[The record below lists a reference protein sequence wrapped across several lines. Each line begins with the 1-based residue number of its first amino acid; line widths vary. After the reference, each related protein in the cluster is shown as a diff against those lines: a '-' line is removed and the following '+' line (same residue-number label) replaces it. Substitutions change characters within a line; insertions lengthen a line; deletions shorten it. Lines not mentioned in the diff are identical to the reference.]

1 MLWPMFKRLFPALLL
16 ASASLAACTH
26 VETASGPPPLPQV
39 TAADAVSRPVPEWD
53 EFPGRL
59 EPVQSVV
66 VRPRVSGLI
75 STVTF
80 EEGSIVRKGQV
91 LFPLDDCPILYA

>member
-1 MLWPMFKRLFPALLL
+1 MLGPMSKRLFSAFVL

-26 VETASGPPPLPQV
+26 VETAGGPPPLPQV
-39 TAADAVSRPVPEWD
+39 TAAAAVSRPVTGGD

-59 EPVQSVV
+59 EPVQSVG

-75 STVTF
+75 SSVTF